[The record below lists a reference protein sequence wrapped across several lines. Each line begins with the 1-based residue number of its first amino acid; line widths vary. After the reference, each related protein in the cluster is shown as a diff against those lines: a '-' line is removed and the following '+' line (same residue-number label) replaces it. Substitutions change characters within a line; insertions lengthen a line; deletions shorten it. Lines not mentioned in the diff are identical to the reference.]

1 MKKTVLAIAALAAFT
16 GAAFAGE
23 PVQTTQPNACIQS
36 NANVKQADVKLD
48 CVSTGSVEARHSA
61 VNPGSAEA
69 KTPRLGIEVNPWI
82 MPSSF

>member
-23 PVQTTQPNACIQS
+23 PVQAKQPTACIQTT
-36 NANVKQADVKLD
+36 AKQADVKLD
-48 CVSTGSVEARHSA
+48 CVSTGSVAATHSA

-69 KTPRLGIEVNPWI
+69 KTPRLGIKVNPWI

>member
-1 MKKTVLAIAALAAFT
+1 MKKTVLAIAALAAFA

-23 PVQTTQPNACIQS
+23 PVQTTQPTACIQT
-36 NANVKQADVKLD
+36 NANVKLD